1 MRTLLL
7 LTPLALIAC
16 GDKSEDTATEET
28 TEETT
33 EEAFA
38 PQEGGWTVSE
48 LTITEDSC
56 GFGDEEEG
64 EDEGSVANL
73 TLNTDGSY
81 TLEIDEEMSFSCAL
95 DGMALM
101 CDSVSESEDQDGT
114 TFTYTYNVG
123 VSFTSETALDGSMG
137 MDFNCEGDGCAMMEQ
152 AGMTF
157 PCGIA
162 GEFTATADA
171 SAE

>member
-1 MRTLLL
+1 MKTFALLA
-7 LTPLALIAC
+7 PLALIAC

-28 TEETT
+28 TEE
-33 EEAFA
+33 AFV
-38 PQEGGWTVSE
+38 PQEGDWTVSA

-56 GFGDEEEG
+56 GFGDEEG
-64 EDEGSVANL
+64 TEDEGSVANL

-81 TLEIDEEMSFSCAL
+81 TLVIDEEMSFSCAL
-95 DGMALM
+95 EGMALA
-101 CDSVSESEDQDGT
+101 CDEVSESEDQEGT

-157 PCGIA
+157 PCNIA

-171 SAE
+171 TAE